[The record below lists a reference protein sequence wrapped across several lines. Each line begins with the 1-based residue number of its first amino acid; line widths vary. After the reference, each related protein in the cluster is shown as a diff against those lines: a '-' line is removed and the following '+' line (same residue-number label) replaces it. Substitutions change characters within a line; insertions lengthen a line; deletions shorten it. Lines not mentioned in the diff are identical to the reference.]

1 MTRPDLTPKHG
12 ADSRVTLTQ
21 MMEVTD
27 ANVAGNVHGGVIMR
41 LVDTAAA
48 LAAIR
53 HAGGLAVTVSLDEM
67 SFLEAVHIG
76 DVLTLHASV
85 NDVGTTSMECGVRV
99 EAENPISGARVH
111 AASAYLVFVGVDDD
125 GHPRPVPPLIAE
137 SENELRRQREAKL
150 RRADADGSQGGGQGR
165 SEGRATRPAELA
177 SCECVGGWE
186 AHHLHLTEG
195 TAQR

>member
-1 MTRPDLTPKHG
+1 MTHSELAPKPA

-27 ANVAGNVHGGVIMR
+27 ANVAGNVHGGAIMR

-67 SFLEAVHIG
+67 SFLEPVHIG
-76 DVLTLHASV
+76 DVLTLHATV

-99 EAENPISGARVH
+99 EAENPITGTRVH
-111 AASAYLVFVGVDDD
+111 AASAYLVFVAIDDD
-125 GHPRPVPPLIAE
+125 GHPRPVPPLLAE
-137 SENELRRQREAKL
+137 GETEQRRQREAKL
-150 RRADADGSQGGGQGR
+150 RRTTRIEHKQAVKAARDGD
-165 SEGRATRPAELA
+165 
-177 SCECVGGWE
+177 
-186 AHHLHLTEG
+186 
-195 TAQR
+195 